1 MGREKGDRKGGREK
15 NVGKGG
21 RQQNSIQTRMIEQ
34 ILRNLSQR
42 QMMRKKK
49 ASSLLA
55 CSQFLSSD
63 TEHLCKL
70 QYCFVKS

>member
-42 QMMRKKK
+42 
-49 ASSLLA
+49 
-55 CSQFLSSD
+55 
-63 TEHLCKL
+63 
-70 QYCFVKS
+70 